1 MTRQYDGNHELDIG
15 YFERI
20 EGSTVGKPVAIFH
33 KIPEGYPLTPKDPEV
48 KLTRDELSTRISWR
62 KSAGLDIEEE
72 EKAKAAL
79 EQGGDSTPSR
89 ALSGRAG
96 A

>member
-48 KLTRDELSTRISWR
+48 KLNARRTVNSYQL
-62 KSAGLDIEEE
+62 AEER
-72 EKAKAAL
+72 
-79 EQGGDSTPSR
+79 R
-89 ALSGRAG
+89 A
-96 A
+96 